1 MLNHLTLSYLY
12 LAVLAITPSYLLSK
26 AFRFALMP
34 AFQIYLDND
43 AQARF
48 GLKYAPQ
55 LFLRCPHCYCWLYL
69 SDGHTHFPFD

>member
-43 AQARF
+43 AQARYWIKICTTAVF
-48 GLKYAPQ
+48 AVSAL
-55 LFLRCPHCYCWLYL
+55 LLLVVFE
-69 SDGHTHFPFD
+69 